1 MTGWLNSKNKGIAV
15 AIVLLILIGGIV
27 WFVWPKHPSGSDNDV
42 ACTQEAKLCPDGSYV
57 DRTGP
62 DCEFAACPDASSTPN
77 DGNGLWR
84 TMTDASSGVTF
95 SYPATLTTE
104 YTTPVDWPPKVAVFD
119 KAFSCTQAGD
129 EYSQAGRT
137 IRRTV
142 DDRTY
147 CVTTESNMGLGSVL
161 TQYAYATEKNG
172 QLIIFTFS
180 LQAGE
185 CDHYD
190 GAEQTACNNERES
203 FDLDEVVDRIAQSAQ
218 LP

>member
-95 SYPATLTTE
+95 SYPATLTTSTRLPSTGRRKWPCSIKRSVARRRE
-104 YTTPVDWPPKVAVFD
+104 TNIPRPDERYAERWTTA
-119 KAFSCTQAGD
+119 
-129 EYSQAGRT
+129 
-137 IRRTV
+137 
-142 DDRTY
+142 
-147 CVTTESNMGLGSVL
+147 
-161 TQYAYATEKNG
+161 
-172 QLIIFTFS
+172 
-180 LQAGE
+180 
-185 CDHYD
+185 H
-190 GAEQTACNNERES
+190 
-203 FDLDEVVDRIAQSAQ
+203 IA
-218 LP
+218 